1 MRKRSKVLIAL
12 ACGMAAALL
21 ATTVG
26 AVTIR
31 NIQPNEDVF
40 SYVQRTKGDFDQV
53 LYQQVIGAASAFKE
67 GDEAIGV
74 AADDEASR
82 ENARKL
88 LANSKIKDLL
98 NKSLFVDEQEKLIMN
113 TTDPA
118 QYAKVKNWTMGELK
132 TFLLTKSEAD
142 GCRAEVTQ
150 RIVWPQK
157 R

>member
-1 MRKRSKVLIAL
+1 MRKRSNVLIAL
-12 ACGMAAALL
+12 ACGMAVALL
-21 ATTVG
+21 ASTVG

-40 SYVQRTKGDFDQV
+40 SYVQRVKGDFDQV

-88 LANSKIKDLL
+88 LANTKIKDLL
-98 NKSLFVDEQEKLIMN
+98 ALDIKISLGSRFV
-113 TTDPA
+113 
-118 QYAKVKNWTMGELK
+118 G
-132 TFLLTKSEAD
+132 
-142 GCRAEVTQ
+142 
-150 RIVWPQK
+150 
-157 R
+157 